1 MRTIVKLAYAAG
13 ALMTAGCSGADG
25 AMNDDLKKDLEMAWS
40 SDAITLAGADQSAGR
55 QVVSAIERD
64 AVPAPRRVAP
74 SRRVAKHRPA
84 PRTPAPV
91 EVAEADMDE
100 EAEAPAEVT
109 PAPAEPAPV
118 AVATLPSPRPQP
130 VSVGDD
136 AGMDGNGDR
145 GIDRGR
151 GMGGI
156 ISVVLRGGG
165 VDGDDCDEHIRGGR
179 NGRNGR
185 GGRIGGGMIGA
196 GRIGGG
202 AIIAINNRIPIQGTF
217 PGRSRF

>member
-1 MRTIVKLAYAAG
+1 MRTIVKLACAAG

-25 AMNDDLKKDLEMAWS
+25 AMNDDLRKDLEMAWS
-40 SDAITLAGADQSAGR
+40 SDAITLAGADQNAGR

-64 AVPAPRRVAP
+64 AVPAPRKVAP
-74 SRRVAKHRPA
+74 SQRVAKHRPA
-84 PRTPAPV
+84 PRTPAPMA
-91 EVAEADMDE
+91 VAEADIDE
-100 EAEAPAEVT
+100 EVEVAAAEVT
-109 PAPAEPAPV
+109 RAPREPSPE

-130 VSVGDD
+130 VGDD

-151 GMGGI
+151 VLGGI
-156 ISVVLRGGG
+156 ITVVLRGGG
-165 VDGDDCDEHIRGGR
+165 VDGDDCDEHIRRGR

-185 GGRIGGGMIGA
+185 DGRMGGGMIGA

>member
-40 SDAITLAGADQSAGR
+40 SDAITLAGTDQSAGR

-91 EVAEADMDE
+91 EVAEADIDE
-100 EAEAPAEVT
+100 DVEVAAAEVT
-109 PAPAEPAPV
+109 PAPREPAPE

-130 VSVGDD
+130 VGDD

-151 GMGGI
+151 VLGGI
-156 ISVVLRGGG
+156 ITVVLRGGG
-165 VDGDDCDEHIRGGR
+165 VDGDDCDEHVRG
-179 NGRNGR
+179 GRNGR

>member
-13 ALMTAGCSGADG
+13 ALIMAGCSGAD
-25 AMNDDLKKDLEMAWS
+25 AEMKDDLRKDLEMAWS
-40 SDAITLAGADQSAGR
+40 SDAITLAGADRNAES

-64 AVPAPRRVAP
+64 VLPAPRKVAP

-91 EVAEADMDE
+91 EVAEADIDDE
-100 EAEAPAEVT
+100 VEITAAEVT
-109 PAPAEPAPV
+109 PAPREPAPE

-151 GMGGI
+151 VLGGI
-156 ISVVLRGGG
+156 ITVVLRGGG

-179 NGRNGR
+179 NGR
-185 GGRIGGGMIGA
+185 GGRVGGGIIGA

-202 AIIAINNRIPIQGTF
+202 GMIAINNRIPIQGTF

>member
-1 MRTIVKLAYAAG
+1 VRTIVKLACAAG

-40 SDAITLAGADQSAGR
+40 SDAITLAGADQSGGR

-130 VSVGDD
+130 VGD
-136 AGMDGNGDR
+136 GDR
-145 GIDRGR
+145 GR
-151 GMGGI
+151 GGI

-165 VDGDDCDEHIRGGR
+165 VDGDDCDEHILGGR

-196 GRIGGG
+196 GRIGSG

>member
-1 MRTIVKLAYAAG
+1 MRTIVKLACAAG

-25 AMNDDLKKDLEMAWS
+25 AMNDDLRKDLEMAWS
-40 SDAITLAGADQSAGR
+40 SDAITLAGADQNAGR

-130 VSVGDD
+130 VGD
-136 AGMDGNGDR
+136 GDR
-145 GIDRGR
+145 GR
-151 GMGGI
+151 GGI

-165 VDGDDCDEHIRGGR
+165 VDGDDCDEHILGGR

-196 GRIGGG
+196 GRIGSG